1 MRRPGVERQRRSGT
15 ARDVRFS
22 CHRRRRARL
31 QGSARGHFS
40 PGSIGSPRIA
50 RMWNLQSAWRPIRRS
65 CRTILPPASRTR
77 GPKTTP
83 WLLARARAGG
93 RILWPRSGR
102 SRSGGNCAKLSLKRT
117 CARQRIFCTI
127 IAAPQSIG
135 QSSHLILFS
144 MSTNQTISRRRK
156 QFSPGAKP
164 ILPEAAS

>member
-31 QGSARGHFS
+31 QGS
-40 PGSIGSPRIA
+40 PRIA

-65 CRTILPPASRTR
+65 FRTILPPASRTR

-127 IAAPQSIG
+127 IAAPPSIG

-144 MSTNQTISRRRK
+144 PTRRSRGGGSNSLPARNPYCLRRPV
-156 QFSPGAKP
+156 SHIYSGYSYN
-164 ILPEAAS
+164 IHH